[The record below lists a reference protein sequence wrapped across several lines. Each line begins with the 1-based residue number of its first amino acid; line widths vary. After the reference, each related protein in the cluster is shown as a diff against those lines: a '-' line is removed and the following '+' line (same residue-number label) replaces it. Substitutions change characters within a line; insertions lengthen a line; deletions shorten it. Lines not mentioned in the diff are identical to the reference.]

1 MRHVGLS
8 RVRLFHGSAV
18 KALALTILWRALTV
32 QYGVNLQYDKNVNS
46 TTAARRATID
56 TVSLRRTRE
65 FVPVQEGIVCSN
77 SSSIT

>member
-32 QYGVNLQYDKNVNS
+32 QYGVNLQYDKKCE
-46 TTAARRATID
+46 R
-56 TVSLRRTRE
+56 
-65 FVPVQEGIVCSN
+65 C
-77 SSSIT
+77 